1 MKQFIL
7 LLSLLLLVSAFDE
20 NALDVVKQ
28 KVSEKLDRLPAS
40 IKDDIPLDLVMNEI
54 PHVEEGEELLR
65 ERCDRYG
72 TNESFANVMDAKEE
86 IQECFRHFVNYS
98 QIKQEI
104 ELAKPTGNLDVVF
117 RKYCRRSHQF
127 RDCVTNFTETLEPC
141 LSPDERGSKQTF
153 IDMLDSLIK
162 FVCFKEGRHI
172 ALFIAEGG
180 PECLMSNEEKIQEC
194 LNSTFSHYIPQ
205 EATDNQNDL
214 PQFRLGQTE
223 CGDVTKAQQCI
234 VGHLEKCTDPTPANI
249 VNSLMSYVRK
259 VTPCHQYE
267 RSTSRAGL
275 TTVNSVLAFVA
286 AALLLTKFH

>member
-1 MKQFIL
+1 MEVPSTISRITYHTSTGYSEIL
-7 LLSLLLLVSAFDE
+7 TRMSMSALS
-20 NALDVVKQ
+20 
-28 KVSEKLDRLPAS
+28 S
-40 IKDDIPLDLVMNEI
+40 IPRSVICYI
-54 PHVEEGEELLR
+54 
-65 ERCDRYG
+65 G
-72 TNESFANVMDAKEE
+72 TGGGRDAKEE

-223 CGDVTKAQQCI
+223 CGRVSPEGEASSEPASPAK
-234 VGHLEKCTDPTPANI
+234 VGRWWHTLIEANK
-249 VNSLMSYVRK
+249 NL
-259 VTPCHQYE
+259 
-267 RSTSRAGL
+267 
-275 TTVNSVLAFVA
+275 
-286 AALLLTKFH
+286 